1 MKGNMTVGQLI
12 EQLQQYDQDLEVRF
26 AYNYGD
32 RCQTLV
38 AEPVTTIDQ
47 GTVRYSEYHRMDAV
61 TELDEDEEYI
71 PVIILG

>member
-12 EQLQQYDQDLEVRF
+12 EQLQQYDQDSEVRF

-32 RCQTLV
+32 RWRTLV
-38 AEPVTTIDQ
+38 AEPVRTIEN

-61 TELDEDEEYI
+61 TESEENDDI
-71 PVIILG
+71 TNVIILT